1 MAKNKM
7 EDVRNHLFLAL
18 ERLNDEDCKDKNV
31 DEEVQKAKAIANL
44 ANVIISSAKVEIDFI
59 KVTGQVG
66 TNSALFQSVVSTT
79 KQIGE

>member
-7 EDVRNHLFLAL
+7 EDVRNHIFLAL

-44 ANVIISSAKVEIDFI
+44 ANVIIQSAKVEVDFI
-59 KVTGQVG
+59 KSIGAVG
-66 TNSALFQSVVSTT
+66 TNSALFQSVVSEN
-79 KQIGE
+79 KQIG